1 MLIYFIT
8 LCPGLMP
15 NGWHQRHAQ
24 IEWDQLGSSWTTLNQ
39 NGCDLLGTSYAP
51 VSKILSVKCNS
62 EILTQEAKNSIL
74 SSVLFFSFLAGW
86 FDAFLGGAQ
95 GQTQCTVGFF
105 DKYGALKVCIYYFN
119 VFIFIELV
127 QTRKDILTKKG
138 WHYNF
143 MNAQNIIPAL
153 SIVQWW

>member
-1 MLIYFIT
+1 MT
-8 LCPGLMP
+8 
-15 NGWHQRHAQ
+15 
-24 IEWDQLGSSWTTLNQ
+24 Q

-62 EILTQEAKNSIL
+62 EILSQEAKNSIL

-105 DKYGALKVCIYYFN
+105 DKYGAVKVCIYYFK
-119 VFIFIELV
+119 FFYFIELEH
-127 QTRKDILTKKG
+127 TRKGILTKKG
-138 WHYNF
+138 
-143 MNAQNIIPAL
+143 
-153 SIVQWW
+153 